1 MDSVSL
7 FGFVDWGFGGWRSAG
22 VMIPLALGRQ
32 AVNITNVISEYI
44 TIVIPASKTSRSLF
58 NF

>member
-1 MDSVSL
+1 M
-7 FGFVDWGFGGWRSAG
+7 FGVVDWGFGRFAVG
-22 VMIPLALGRQ
+22 VIISLALGRH

-44 TIVIPASKTSRSLF
+44 TIVIQASKTSRSLF